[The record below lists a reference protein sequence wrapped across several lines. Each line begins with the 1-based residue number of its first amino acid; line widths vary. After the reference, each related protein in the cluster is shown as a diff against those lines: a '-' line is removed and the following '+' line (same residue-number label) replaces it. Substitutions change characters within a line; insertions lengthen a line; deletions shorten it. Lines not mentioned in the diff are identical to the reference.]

1 MFRFSGETAY
11 YLNAALPQLAL
22 IAKGV
27 RLPAGKWI
35 RIAGERIPAALADE
49 LVRDLFPRLR
59 RRLVPFVVLLTN
71 FDVEEFER
79 ARGVIT

>member
-1 MFRFSGETAY
+1 MFRLCGETAY

-27 RLPAGKWI
+27 RVPAGQWI
-35 RIAGERIPAALADE
+35 RIASERIPAALDD

-59 RRLVPFVVLLTN
+59 RRFVPFVVLLTN

-79 ARGVIT
+79 ARGVTT